1 MVRLNRV
8 TIYRLIREGQFP
20 AMKVGSQWRFQ
31 RAAVEQWLT
40 SQQPTTPA
48 EQTHDTA
55 HPNEYVAAFHN
66 PEVILVLQAFAKAMG
81 LSIFAIDPQGATILD
96 CMNCHPFCVNMQV
109 TQPGRARC
117 QEVRD
122 AFAFNEM
129 RDCVTGASYIKT
141 PVYVADQIIGYTV
154 MGPLVRDAYHMEQ
167 MRQCLPETAAALGI
181 APEVLL
187 RQLSAIQTLNAGQ
200 LEVLQSLL
208 STVMSTVV
216 QVSVERWRTEDRLKT
231 IARLA
236 TGS

>member
-1 MVRLNRV
+1 
-8 TIYRLIREGQFP
+8 
-20 AMKVGSQWRFQ
+20 MKVGSQWRFQ

-40 SQQPTTPA
+40 SQQSATPA
-48 EQTHDTA
+48 EQHHA
-55 HPNEYVAAFHN
+55 AAQPNEYVDAFHN

-81 LSIFAIDPQGATILD
+81 LSIFVIDPQGATILD
-96 CMNCHPFCVNMQV
+96 CMNCHPFCVSMQA
-109 TQPGRARC
+109 TQPSRGRC

-122 AFAFNEM
+122 AFALDEL

-141 PVYVADQIIGYTV
+141 PVYVAEKHIGYTV
-154 MGPLVRDAYHMEQ
+154 MGPLVHNAYQMEL
-167 MRQCLPETAAALGI
+167 MRQRLPETATTLGI

-187 RQLSAIQTLNAGQ
+187 SQLSAIQTLNASQ

-216 QVSVERWRTEDRLKT
+216 QGSVERRRTEDRLKT
-231 IARLA
+231 IVRLA